1 MKSSC
6 VNFDHCRIQLL
17 LIRDSVIHSLSCFRM
32 CQRLYKQDKSFSFG
46 GNNIEVQ
53 KGKTTEYLRQER
65 SVHIVRTY
73 ARAYM

>member
-1 MKSSC
+1 
-6 VNFDHCRIQLL
+6 
-17 LIRDSVIHSLSCFRM
+17 M